1 MQVTKIIGSYFK
13 FASKLC
19 YTKVMKKQKLSQ
31 KRRAKDIKRSPCPVA
46 NLLDIV
52 GDKWTMLII
61 RDLFMGKKTY
71 SEFENSYEGIRTN
84 ILAERLKRLEF
95 AGIIDKS
102 PYQER
107 PVRYQYTL
115 TEKGKA
121 LGPVLKAMKN
131 WGLKYIAGTY
141 IPER

>member
-1 MQVTKIIGSYFK
+1 
-13 FASKLC
+13 
-19 YTKVMKKQKLSQ
+19 MKKQKVSRG
-31 KRRAKDIKRSPCPVA
+31 KRVGELKRSPCPVA
-46 NLLDIV
+46 NILDVI

-84 ILAERLKRLEF
+84 ILAERLKRLQT
-95 AGIIDKS
+95 AGIIEKS

-131 WGLKYIAGTY
+131 WGLKYIPDTY
-141 IPER
+141 VPER

>member
-1 MQVTKIIGSYFK
+1 M
-13 FASKLC
+13 LC
-19 YTKVMKKQKLSQ
+19 YTKAMKKQKLSQ
-31 KRRAKDIKRSPCPVA
+31 KKRGEEIKRSPCPVA

-71 SEFENSYEGIRTN
+71 SEFEDSPEGIRTN
-84 ILAERLKRLEF
+84 ILAERLKRLET
-95 AGIIDKS
+95 AGIIEKS

-141 IPER
+141 VPEH